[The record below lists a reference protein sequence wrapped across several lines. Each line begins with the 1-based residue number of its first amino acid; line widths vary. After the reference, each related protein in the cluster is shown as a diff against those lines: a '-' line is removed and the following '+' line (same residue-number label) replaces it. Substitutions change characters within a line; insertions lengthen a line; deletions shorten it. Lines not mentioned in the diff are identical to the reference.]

1 MDHQIF
7 NKIECHPSTV
17 SAIEHLL
24 IASTQLGIDNL
35 KIKSLKWTVKLIS
48 EWPTKL
54 HLEWTTRFQSYK

>member
-1 MDHQIF
+1 MEHQIF

-35 KIKSLKWTVKLIS
+35 EVDFTDKLES
-48 EWPTKL
+48 N
-54 HLEWTTRFQSYK
+54 H